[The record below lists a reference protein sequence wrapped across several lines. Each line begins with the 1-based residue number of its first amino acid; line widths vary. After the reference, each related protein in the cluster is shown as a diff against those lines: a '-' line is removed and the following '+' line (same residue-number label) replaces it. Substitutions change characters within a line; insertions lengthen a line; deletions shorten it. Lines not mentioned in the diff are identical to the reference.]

1 MSVPEYLPG
10 RWTAVSRP
18 GFVALLGPTAAPA
31 TARAV
36 WEASPDG
43 LLAALVVLARNGFA
57 GLPAFALVHL
67 DGDRAHLALRGDVTV
82 EVGTASGPRTLRSG
96 DVGTWSEQ
104 VVEDVTWVRLL
115 GDDASDE
122 GTPLPLADGVASGS
136 VLSVV
141 LVEGADEA
149 GDDEASDD
157 EARDGATGAVAG
169 AGDEPTPDPAAQ
181 PGSEPAVEPV
191 VEPAA
196 ERVVEPAPEP
206 AAHPDD
212 VVIEAPPAPL
222 APTSPVLPP
231 PGAPILGAPLDEP
244 VEVPAQRTEPDVPVA
259 AETAATGT
267 DALEQEAADET
278 ADENAADETAADEGD
293 DEAAPD
299 EEAAHE
305 GPRGGAGAD
314 ESGSAAGRDAAP
326 RADAQPGDAP
336 TDATPTHVSPV
347 VPDVPAVPDL
357 PVLPAPPAPEPVPAL
372 VALGTPEADVE
383 STVDDVRTLVGPASQ
398 DDHDGLTILSSDL
411 AQIREQLPAW
421 AAQWPQE
428 GATPG
433 PFTVPEPVVQ
443 PDPPRLVLSTGVE
456 VTLDRTVLLGRAP
469 QVARVT
475 NRELPRLVAVPSPQ
489 QDISRTHAEVRAEG
503 EHVLVTDLHSTNGVH
518 VTRQGEGARRLHPG
532 EASVVVPGEVVDLG
546 DGVTFTV
553 EAGR

>member
-67 DGDRAHLALRGDVTV
+67 DGDRAHLALRGDVTA

-141 LVEGADEA
+141 LVEGADEVP
-149 GDDEASDD
+149 DDEAPDD
-157 EARDGATGAVAG
+157 DVRDVATGAVAVG

-181 PGSEPAVEPV
+181 PGSEPTVEPV

-206 AAHPDD
+206 AVEPDD

-244 VEVPAQRTEPDVPVA
+244 VEVPAQRTEPDAPAA

-267 DALEQEAADET
+267 DVLEQEAADE
-278 ADENAADETAADEGD
+278 AAADETAADEGD
-293 DEAAPD
+293 EEAAPD
-299 EEAAHE
+299 EAAHE

-314 ESGSAAGRDAAP
+314 ESGSAEGRDAAQ

-347 VPDVPAVPDL
+347 VPDVAAVPDL